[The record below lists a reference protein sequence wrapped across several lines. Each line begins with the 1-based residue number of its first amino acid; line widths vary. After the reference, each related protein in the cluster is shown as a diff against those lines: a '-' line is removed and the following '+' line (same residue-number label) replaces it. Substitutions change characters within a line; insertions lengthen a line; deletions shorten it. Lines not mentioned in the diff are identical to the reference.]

1 MANPS
6 FWYYSGGSFT
16 SEVTEIQLGGPLSEL
31 SWVPIRDRRSGW
43 TLAGSMRSV
52 VNTARL
58 RVTISLGPFNDSGSM
73 QYLAHQLESMSA
85 HLERGEPV
93 SFAADRNKAFAAGIL
108 TGMNPGDTTLF
119 HNNNLFDEYGASI
132 ALAANDI
139 LCIES
144 PNPEHKREYC
154 RIDDPLTSSAN
165 SLTLADAVRYEYNE
179 MPVMVRHRDFFPV
192 LYMPEQELGKSI
204 VTWDHRLTFSLDV
217 TLETSPDDLAALGGW
232 AEWDIDS
239 SISIG
244 TPPTGQDPYLSGKG
258 YSLQMGIAIGR
269 GQAKTSS
276 AAPRHGLSTI
286 QQSTSL
292 TTPTKR
298 KW

>member
-6 FWYYSGGSFT
+6 FWYFAGGSYT
-16 SEVTEIQLGGPLSEL
+16 DEVTEIQFGGPLSEL

-52 VNTARL
+52 VNTGRL

-93 SFAADRNKAFAAGIL
+93 SFAADRNKAFAAGL
-108 TGMNPGDTTLF
+108 SLGVNPGDTSLLHTD
-119 HNNNLFDEYGASI
+119 NLFEEYGGSI

-144 PNPEHKREYC
+144 PNPEHKREYV
-154 RIDDPLTSSAN
+154 RVSDPLPLAAN
-165 SLTLADAVRYEYNE
+165 SMTLADAVRYEYTE
-179 MPVMVRHRDFFPV
+179 LPVMVRHRDFFPV

-217 TLETSPDDLAALGGW
+217 TLETSPDDLAALG
-232 AEWDIDS
+232 WDPYDLDS
-239 SISIG
+239 SITVG
-244 TPPTGQDPYLSGKG
+244 TPPAGLMESGAGKG
-258 YSLQMGIAIGR
+258 YSLQESISLGR
-269 GQAKTSS
+269 RESRTSGHSGLRGTSS
-276 AAPRHGLSTI
+276 VG
-286 QQSTSL
+286 STS
-292 TTPTKR
+292 TSAYGSKR

>member
-6 FWYYSGGSFT
+6 FWYFAGGSYT
-16 SEVTEIQLGGPLSEL
+16 DEVTEIQFGGPLSEL

-52 VNTARL
+52 VNTGRL

-93 SFAADRNKAFAAGIL
+93 SFAADRNKAFAAGL
-108 TGMNPGDTTLF
+108 SLGVNPGDTSLIHTD
-119 HNNNLFDEYGASI
+119 NLFEEYGGSI

-154 RIDDPLTSSAN
+154 RVDDPLALTAN
-165 SLTLADAVRYEYNE
+165 SLTLADAIRYEYNE
-179 MPVMVRHRDFFPV
+179 LPVMVRHRDFFPV

-217 TLETSPDDLAALGGW
+217 TLETSPDDLAALG
-232 AEWDIDS
+232 WDPYDLDAATKIGAPPAGLIDS
-239 SISIG
+239 G
-244 TPPTGQDPYLSGKG
+244 AGKG
-258 YSLQMGIAIGR
+258 YSLQESIRRSRSMGHHGPGLA
-269 GQAKTSS
+269 SS
-276 AAPRHGLSTI
+276 ARPESQIQGIGLGSHPRKI
-286 QQSTSL
+286 
-292 TTPTKR
+292 
-298 KW
+298 